1 MTLRLDQL
9 LKPSGL
15 SGYEFLFP
23 TAPDAARSRELR
35 DGQRPPALRLAVD
48 PSDHGLQLTAER
60 LALNLRDAGWN
71 AKVVPLASNAN
82 AELSLRRVHLEA
94 GDAASALREMVEAF
108 GGATVEDTADPSAL
122 YRAEHEFLQAHT
134 VVPLLYLPRAYGI
147 SGRVHNL
154 SLATDGT
161 PLYAG
166 ASLEDS
172 R

>member
-1 MTLRLDQL
+1 
-9 LKPSGL
+9 
-15 SGYEFLFP
+15 
-23 TAPDAARSRELR
+23 
-35 DGQRPPALRLAVD
+35 VD

-71 AKVVPLASNAN
+71 VKVVPAAGNAN

-94 GDAASALREMVEAF
+94 GDAPSALREMMETF
-108 GGATVEDTADPSAL
+108 GGPTVEDTTDSAVL
-122 YRAEHEFLQAHT
+122 YRAERGFLQAHT
-134 VVPLLYLPRAYGI
+134 IVPLLYLPRAYGI

-154 SLATDGT
+154 ALGVDGT

-166 ASLEDS
+166 ASLEDG